1 MAKQWD
7 WAGEASMKSTGLTW
21 FHRHFDASF
30 LNCFKLGVSQPRL
43 YPSSLTNHRM
53 QIVFG
58 KGAWPRVWQLFR
70 WRQLQEKADRPRAA
84 KSAAGGISPSIVE
97 VSQFDSVW
105 FSWWFCNQQDFTR
118 DVSNSHVSFKAP
130 ILWPPDAK
138 SWLIG
143 KDHDAGKDWRWKEK
157 GMTEDE
163 MVGWPHWLSGDEF
176 G

>member
-1 MAKQWD
+1 MAKQRD

-53 QIVFG
+53 QVVFG
-58 KGAWPRVWQLFR
+58 KGAWPRLWQLFR

-97 VSQFDSVW
+97 VSHFDSVW
-105 FSWWFCNQQDFTR
+105 FSWWSCNQQDFTR
-118 DVSNSHVSFKAP
+118 DVSNSHVSFKKEMATHSSNLAMDRGAWRA
-130 ILWPPDAK
+130 IVCGVAK
-138 SWLIG
+138 SQ
-143 KDHDAGKDWRWKEK
+143 A
-157 GMTEDE
+157 
-163 MVGWPHWLSGDEF
+163 WLSN
-176 G
+176 